1 MLKDGHFSAAAV
13 GVLFQE
19 LRELNARLAA
29 LQLRLDEASRGSAEF
44 EKKLAAEMQGAP
56 EWAGP
61 RLARADLE
69 MRFFQQRKEW
79 RKMAIQISDTDDA
92 FYARAASRCKD
103 DVEDMQH
110 RHKESLAEARR
121 NYEEWCASERRKN
134 VAKLEQRAREL
145 AAWKTK
151 QLEKEVRAWRQERGK
166 KRKRERSS
174 DVSSGPWWYRKMLE
188 DPALV
193 APKKRKKCKKKK
205 NKKGPARS
213 PNPKR
218 ARVRARLGPARS
230 PNPKR
235 ARVRASVMRRARA
248 AIAMVAAHRGGA
260 SLHGV

>member
-1 MLKDGHFSAAAV
+1 MLKDGHCSAAAV

-29 LQLRLDEASRGSAEF
+29 LQLRLDEASRGSAEAKQRLD
-44 EKKLAAEMQGAP
+44 EEMQGAP

-61 RLARADLE
+61 RLPRPELE
-69 MRFFQQRKEW
+69 RYVFQHRKEIA
-79 RKMAIQISDTDDA
+79 KMRRQISDTDDA
-92 FYARAASRCKD
+92 FYARAANRCND
-103 DVEDMQH
+103 DVEYM
-110 RHKESLAEARR
+110 RHSHKVSMAKARR
-121 NYEEWCASERRKN
+121 NYEEWCASERREN
-134 VAKLEQRAREL
+134 MAKLEQRAREL
-145 AAWKTK
+145 AAWKTNR
-151 QLEKEVRAWRQERGK
+151 LEKEVRAWRQERGK

-193 APKKRKKCKKKK
+193 APKKRKKRKKKK
-205 NKKGPARS
+205 KRKKGQ
-213 PNPKR
+213 
-218 ARVRARLGPARS
+218 ARS

-248 AIAMVAAHRGGA
+248 AIAMVAAHRSGG

>member
-29 LQLRLDEASRGSAEF
+29 SAEF

-121 NYEEWCASERRKN
+121 NYEEWCASERREN
-134 VAKLEQRAREL
+134 LAKLEQRAHS
-145 AAWKTK
+145 
-151 QLEKEVRAWRQERGK
+151 
-166 KRKRERSS
+166 RSS
-174 DVSSGPWWYRKMLE
+174 RAPDVSR
-188 DPALV
+188 PATS
-193 APKKRKKCKKKK
+193 
-205 NKKGPARS
+205 RS
-213 PNPKR
+213 FQPQHLISCPDE
-218 ARVRARLGPARS
+218 
-230 PNPKR
+230 
-235 ARVRASVMRRARA
+235 
-248 AIAMVAAHRGGA
+248 
-260 SLHGV
+260 